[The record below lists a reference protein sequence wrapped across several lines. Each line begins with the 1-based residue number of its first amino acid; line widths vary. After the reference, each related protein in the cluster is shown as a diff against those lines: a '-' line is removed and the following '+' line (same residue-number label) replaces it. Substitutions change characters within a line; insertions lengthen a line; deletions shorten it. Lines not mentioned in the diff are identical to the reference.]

1 MRQIVHEGIF
11 YNSGSCPMKALLLT
25 LTLALPSFAGEFA
38 VLSTGFRLHADRH
51 EMLGS
56 NVRLYQKD
64 GGFSELDA
72 SLVAG
77 FEQEVELPAPAP
89 AVTAALKP
97 AAPELTARELVEAA
111 ARKNGLPPKFVH
123 SVVAAESGYQAN
135 AVSPKGAIGL
145 MQLMPGTAQAYGADP
160 HDPAQNVEAGAAY
173 LRELLIKY
181 DGDARRALAAYNA
194 GPGAVAKYNGVPPY
208 AETQT
213 YIERVLRK
221 YKKSTDSEA
230 GVIDP

>member
-1 MRQIVHEGIF
+1 
-11 YNSGSCPMKALLLT
+11 MKVLLLT
-25 LTLALPSFAGEFA
+25 LTLGLSCFAGEFA

-51 EMLGS
+51 EINGA

-64 GGFSELDA
+64 GGYSELGA
-72 SLVAG
+72 SMVMA
-77 FEQEVELPAPAP
+77 FETEVELPAPVLSPAP
-89 AVTAALKP
+89 LALATAAVVERTP
-97 AAPELTARELVEAA
+97 RELVEAA
-111 ARKNGLPPKFVH
+111 AKKNGLPPNFVH
-123 SVVAAESGYQAN
+123 SVVSAESGYQPN
-135 AVSPKGAIGL
+135 ALSSKGAIGL
-145 MQLMPGTAQAYGADP
+145 MQLMPATAQAYGVDA

-181 DGDARRALAAYNA
+181 DGDPRRALAAYNA

-221 YKKSTDSEA
+221 YKKSTDFQQSA
-230 GVIDP
+230 SAQTGQ